1 MAKRIVETLV
11 TELTADGAK
20 LRSEMDKS
28 LKDAKAWG
36 DKLAKISKNV
46 ALFGAAGGVAIGG
59 GLVALTKNS
68 IDNADAMS
76 KQAQAVGMAI
86 EKLSAYSYAAEMGG
100 VEQEKFVASL
110 GKFNRV
116 IAEAYQGV
124 GSGVDAF
131 EALGIS
137 ITDSNGKLKN
147 NSDLFAEV
155 ADRFKYMPDGIEK
168 SALAMDLFGRSGAD
182 LIPVLNGGKQSLTEM
197 TAEAERLGL
206 VISEDTGKNAELF
219 NDNLE
224 KMQKALVGLGNSI
237 AEKALPSLNEFTSA
251 INDPATQEGIAELA
265 NGAIKFGTII
275 VDLTSKISKL
285 AGEAGEYLAK
295 RWNGID
301 ENQIKDVVEELERL
315 KTALDDPILSLA
327 NPSIPNR
334 IIDMSSDELKVEIAR
349 LEAKKRELLQLKFD
363 LVGDDGKFNEVVNL
377 NKPEP
382 PAVMTRTVGDIYDPF
397 VDGPNSV
404 SWEDSQT
411 MGQRKQSPVFDPFL
425 DSSGAM
431 DYEKFQAQQAAA
443 DREVDLQRDKFRR
456 IHEEKLLAQGLDVEL
471 ENYQY
476 ALEKEQLAKELE
488 SLREKNILT
497 SELENEFKTAELEM
511 EEAHQ
516 ARLKEIKD
524 RAAQEDLQR
533 RMAQLQGAEELFGN
547 LYELSATFGNKQSRL
562 SKTFFALSKAASIA
576 QSIIAIQAGIA
587 EAQKKGM
594 PLGLIEGVAIA
605 AQGAKILSTM
615 RSTNIAHG
623 GLDSVPKESTY
634 LLDQGERVVSPRQNK
649 DLTEFLKDPGNKK
662 GVTVNVINQAGDTK
676 VDVRETA
683 SGIDVIVTKVVDK
696 IKDGIARGNGI
707 DTTLRSVYPQ
717 LIRRGS

>member
-110 GKFNRV
+110 GNFNRV
-116 IAEAYQGV
+116 IAEAFQGV
-124 GSGVDAF
+124 GGGVDAF
-131 EALGIS
+131 DALGIS

-155 ADRFKYMPDGIEK
+155 ADRFKIMPDGIEK
-168 SALAMDLFGRSGAD
+168 SALAMDLFGSSGAD
-182 LIPVLNGGKQSLTEM
+182 LIPVLNGGKQSLVEM

-206 VISEDTGKNAELF
+206 VIGEDTGKKAELF

-224 KMQKALVGLGNSI
+224 KMEKAFVGLGNRI
-237 AEKALPSLNEFTSA
+237 AVDALPSLNNFTDI
-251 INDPATQEGIAELA
+251 INDPKTQQSLADIATGIIDIAAALIKATSASADFFKFWSKEISARNTGDRGDDIDLQIKKLNSLEFAKGKATFYKKMLLGDTLGSVDDEAIQSEIDKTNEKLKTIYSKQMAELNGQLLAGHYKEQMIAA
-265 NGAIKFGTII
+265 NQ
-275 VDLTSKISKL
+275 KL
-285 AGEAGEYLAK
+285 ASGLASGLGGSP
-295 RWNGID
+295 GIKSGKQKED
-301 ENQIKDVVEELERL
+301 EKNAE
-315 KTALDDPILSLA
+315 
-327 NPSIPNR
+327 
-334 IIDMSSDELKVEIAR
+334 KV
-349 LEAKKRELLQLKFD
+349 
-363 LVGDDGKFNEVVNL
+363 
-377 NKPEP
+377 
-382 PAVMTRTVGDIYDPF
+382 
-397 VDGPNSV
+397 
-404 SWEDSQT
+404 
-411 MGQRKQSPVFDPFL
+411 SPVYDPFL
-425 DSSGAM
+425 DDNPYAQS
-431 DYEKFQAQQAAA
+431 YEDFQKEQEAA
-443 DREVDLQRDKFRR
+443 DRSVEIQREKFRR
-456 IHEEKLLAQGLDVEL
+456 IHEEKLLAQGLDVEV
-471 ENYQY
+471 EEYQHSL
-476 ALEKEQLAKELE
+476 AKEALAKELE
-488 SLREKNILT
+488 SLREKNLLT
-497 SELENEFKTAELEM
+497 TELENEFKTAELEM

-524 RAAQEDLQR
+524 RAVQEDLHRQLF
-533 RMAQLQGAEELFGN
+533 QLQAAEQLFGS
-547 LYELSATFGNKQSRL
+547 LYDLSAEFGGKQSRL
-562 SKTFFALSKAASIA
+562 TRALFAFQKVASIA
-576 QSIIAIQAGIA
+576 QAGLAIKSGIA
-587 EAQKKGM
+587 KAADEKWPMNLVAMASVVAQTGGIVSDMK
-594 PLGLIEGVAIA
+594 AI
-605 AQGAKILSTM
+605 
-615 RSTNIAHG
+615 NIAHG

-649 DLTEFLKDPGNKK
+649 DLTEFLKDGGNKK
-662 GVTVNVINQAGDTK
+662 AVTVNVINQAGDAK

-683 SGIDVIVTKVVDK
+683 NGIDVIVSKVVDK

-707 DTTLRSVYPQ
+707 DTTLRGVYPQ